1 MMYIKPKDMSYSD
14 MCIWVDEHAYEEGC
28 DQEKLFEYLYH
39 IALMLAKKNRYFN
52 NNKDYEDFAI
62 FLASR
67 IFFRLTNPKQY
78 QYNEAG
84 EPKMTK
90 LKSVLNYMRC
100 TLYPAKVDYQQQYYA
115 QTRIVVED
123 IDYVSEYSFAD
134 KLNDTV
140 DELTAKD
147 FEICLED
154 IIKTAKAF
162 LYRIPYKKNTAEW
175 INIYTSCLL
184 TFLNSITIDN
194 AVLDKMSSFKRT
206 MLSKDNFYVNLY
218 KKNARDSVILFHLP
232 DSMRDY
238 IDVLV
243 RELKRAIAS
252 DLSFSFKTYVPSNSG
267 MELVALSTL
276 NGEIDVEDY
285 Q

>member
-1 MMYIKPKDMSYSD
+1 MIYAKPKDVSYSQ
-14 MCIWVDEHAYEEGC
+14 MCIWADENAYKEDC

-39 IALMLAKKNRYFN
+39 VALMLAKKNKYFN
-52 NNKDYEDFAI
+52 NTRDYEDFAI
-62 FLASR
+62 FMASR
-67 IFFRLTNPKQY
+67 MFFRLTNPKQY
-78 QYNEAG
+78 QYNEKG

-115 QTRIVVED
+115 QTQITVED

-147 FEICLED
+147 FEICLGD
-154 IIKTAKAF
+154 IIRTARAF
-162 LYRIPYKKNTAEW
+162 LCRIPYKKNTAEW

-184 TFLNSITIDN
+184 TFLNSITLDN
-194 AVLDKMSSFKRT
+194 NDIVRIGNFKRN
-206 MLSKDNFYVNLY
+206 MLSKDDFYINLY
-218 KKNARDSVILFHLP
+218 KKNAENSVILFHLP

-238 IDVLV
+238 VDVLV
-243 RELKRAIAS
+243 RELKRAIAA
-252 DLSFSFKTYVPSNSG
+252 DLSFNFKTYVPSNSG
-267 MELVALSTL
+267 MELIALSTL
-276 NGEIDVEDY
+276 NGEIDVED
-285 Q
+285 